1 MCSDTQ
7 RRPNKVPSSL
17 AALLRRS
24 SKWGVKKTSG
34 RDNFFYSLWHNCL
47 QSIFVSNHYGSAG
60 DGPLIHYYPHFCL
73 FFEGAAAAAASSFSV
88 QRRPRFVSYEKRYIY
103 MQGAKKW
110 ITKLGH
116 PTYHDV
122 RL

>member
-7 RRPNKVPSSL
+7 RRPNKVPSSRCPPT
-17 AALLRRS
+17 AVFEM
-24 SKWGVKKTSG
+24 GCKKNLG
-34 RDNFFYSLWHNCL
+34 AGQLFYSLWHNCL